1 MCVNTNLKMAT
12 LQKADSGYA
21 EEFGDLLGDLKSM
34 LTNFQNT
41 FLTEIKATNDKL
53 DDLTERVSRIEMKLY
68 GEDNQTLTPGV
79 DRALLRGRGP
89 VNMLSGRT
97 RPKIKRLPAVD
108 LSDDIDTSSSDGS
121 FRMKLDVN
129 DLPDACA
136 SLYKDVLIQEHETI
150 LKDIDLSDT
159 DILDRLISEEAIT
172 ASDAEDIR
180 RGGGRR
186 EKARSL
192 LLMLEQRGHGS
203 FVSFMEALEP
213 DYRHINTTLKRS
225 LSIMYKEKKHGRL
238 KCIVCKI
245 IENVPPREVIDK
257 CYTQKV
263 IPTKVM
269 RDINQCGDPKK
280 GWEQL
285 RPHIKNEEAINVLAD
300 SLLPKFKGLREE
312 FDKFSEL
319 KKFSCFC
326 KRLSIKRKIE
336 ESKRQ
341 DPIPQSPVEHSEAQ
355 DLSDLDKG
363 VIDNDMDMEVTSEE
377 NTNSVVPA
385 MEPVCKFKET
395 GFRDKFN
402 RQAIRKKD
410 MKERAIPE
418 T

>member
-1 MCVNTNLKMAT
+1 
-12 LQKADSGYA
+12 
-21 EEFGDLLGDLKSM
+21 M

-97 RPKIKRLPAVD
+97 RPKIKRLPAVN

-129 DLPDACA
+129 GKSALHDFLIFHIIFSIKNIYTTFEIVVVDLPDACA

-213 DYRHINTTLKRS
+213 DYRHIHTTLKRS

-341 DPIPQSPVEHSEAQ
+341 DPIPQSPIEHSEAQ

-363 VIDNDMDMEVTSEE
+363 VTEKHLDLKLASKKNTSVFYLEE
-377 NTNSVVPA
+377 PSY
-385 MEPVCKFKET
+385 KFNET
-395 GFRDKFN
+395 GFREKFH
-402 RQAIRKKD
+402 RQAIRKRD
-410 MKERAIPE
+410 IKEKIIKE